1 MPKKPSTTTGT
12 EISFST
18 TSYTVPDLHTEP
30 PTSSI
35 PVNQT
40 NDEDDA
46 NKHKKPRSKA
56 DKRQHLN
63 KEVVI
68 AVSVLSIFIL
78 LVVFIVW
85 FALNRTRRKAIG
97 NRGEVG
103 RSDIGRRLA
112 QQECAVPQERHS
124 HHQPP
129 VQATSSSHIRI
140 GG

>member
-1 MPKKPSTTTGT
+1 MPKKPSTDTK
-12 EISFST
+12 ISFST
-18 TSYTVPDLHTEP
+18 TSYTTPEP

-46 NKHKKPRSKA
+46 SKHKTPRSEA

-68 AVSVLSIFIL
+68 AVSVLSIFAFIL
-78 LVVFIVW
+78 IVVFIVL
-85 FALNRTRRKAIG
+85 FVLNRTRRKAVG
-97 NRGEVG
+97 NGDEVG
-103 RSDIGRRLA
+103 RNYIGRRLA
-112 QQECAVPQERHS
+112 QQEWEVPQERHS

-129 VQATSSSHIRI
+129 IQATSSSHLRI

>member
-1 MPKKPSTTTGT
+1 M
-12 EISFST
+12 
-18 TSYTVPDLHTEP
+18 
-30 PTSSI
+30 
-35 PVNQT
+35 NQT

-46 NKHKKPRSKA
+46 NKHKTPRSEA

-68 AVSVLSIFIL
+68 AVSVLSIFAFIL
-78 LVVFIVW
+78 LVVFFVW
-85 FALNRTRRKAIG
+85 FVHKTRRKAVG
-97 NRGEVG
+97 NGDEVG
-103 RSDIGRRLA
+103 RNDIGDSTRMA
-112 QQECAVPQERHS
+112 QQQCAVPQERHS